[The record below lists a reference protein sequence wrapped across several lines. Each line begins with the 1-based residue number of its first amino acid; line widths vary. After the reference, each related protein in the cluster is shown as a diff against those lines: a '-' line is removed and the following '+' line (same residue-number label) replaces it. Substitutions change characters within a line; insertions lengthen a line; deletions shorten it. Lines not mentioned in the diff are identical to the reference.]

1 MIKLKIIFTLIM
13 AFNFIEAETFEVS
26 FPADSSDTKEML
38 STFDIVSASKIG
50 SRLNYILNLTPEEAL
65 QLKILFNIEAIE
77 LQLPEDKDSYSNLEE
92 INKRLNNIVKDNEL
106 AQIFVIG
113 KSVEG
118 REIKAVRI
126 SSSDQADCPEI
137 LFVGLHHAR
146 EWISYEVPLSIAEFI
161 VNNKDSNT
169 FLHNILNN
177 AALWFVPM
185 LNPDGYLYSW
195 EENRMWRYNRRI
207 NPDSTIGVDLNRNYD
222 SSWIKVDYVHG
233 EKPFSEPETTA
244 IKNLIENNVSSIPS
258 ETGIQSLDG
267 LITYHSYGQ
276 LILYPP
282 GSTNEPPEE
291 IELYEELGSQ
301 MSNQIFSQCGSNYL
315 TMQIT
320 GLYNT
325 FGEMTEWFMINN
337 ENKPAFTYE
346 LRPHTGDSAGF
357 DLSPQQITDTV
368 KENIPAAFYFI
379 STIIE
384 GNTQINMDL
393 DENGIADIIQD
404 TGYEYECSREDL
416 ENEDSDDQ
424 DHPDNFEEP
433 DDLSSDE
440 ESVVTNDPDSSDN
453 NTEIPDDQTENE
465 NQKSSG
471 CSLTKLI

>member
-1 MIKLKIIFTLIM
+1 MRKLKVIFVLLLL
-13 AFNFIEAETFEVS
+13 FNFIEADIFKVS
-26 FPADSSDTKEML
+26 FPSDYSEAKKVLSS
-38 STFDIVSASKIG
+38 FDVVSASRG
-50 SRLNYILNLTPEEAL
+50 ESNLSYILNLTPGEAL
-65 QLKILFNIEAIE
+65 VLEILFNIETVE
-77 LQLPEDKDSYSNLEE
+77 LQLLENKDSYSDLAE
-92 INKRLNNIVKDNEL
+92 INRRLEYIANDNKDI
-106 AQIFVIG
+106 AQVFVIG

-118 REIKAVRI
+118 REIKAIRI
-126 SSSDQADCPEI
+126 SSADQKDVPEI

-146 EWISYEVPLSIAEFI
+146 EWISYEVPLSTAEFI
-161 VNNKDSNT
+161 VKNKDSNT
-169 FLHNILNN
+169 FLKNILNN
-177 AALWFVPM
+177 AVLWFVPM

-222 SSWIKVDYVHG
+222 ATWIKVDYVHG

-244 IKNLIENNVSSIPS
+244 IKDLIENNVSSIPQ

-301 MSNQIFSQCGSNYL
+301 MSGHIFSQCGSNYL

-337 ENKPAFTYE
+337 ENKPAFTFE
-346 LRPHTGDSAGF
+346 LRPHMGDSAGF
-357 DLSPQQITDTV
+357 DLSPEQITDTV

-379 STIIE
+379 STIIK
-384 GNTQINMDL
+384 GNTEINMDP
-393 DENGIADIIQD
+393 DENGVADIIQG

-416 ENEDSDDQ
+416 EDDDLENQDDSDDYEE
-424 DHPDNFEEP
+424 PDNLDTNDFTGLDLSEPDSENP
-433 DDLSSDE
+433 DDLSE
-440 ESVVTNDPDSSDN
+440 TKNPE
-453 NTEIPDDQTENE
+453 
-465 NQKSSG
+465 SSG
-471 CSLTKLI
+471 CTLTKLI